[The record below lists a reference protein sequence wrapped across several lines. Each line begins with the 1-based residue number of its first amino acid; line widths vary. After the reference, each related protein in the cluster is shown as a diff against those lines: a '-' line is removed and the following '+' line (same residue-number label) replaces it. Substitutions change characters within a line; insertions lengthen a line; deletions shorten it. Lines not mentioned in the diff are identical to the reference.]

1 MRVLRPC
8 LKALLT
14 GVAALCLLPSLVA
27 QASAYTRMI
36 QVPMAPTGYSV
47 FVRQGKPE
55 GVYPEMLRQIAN
67 ASGCKMAFTVVPRAR
82 LEMLFE
88 TGQADVLIPAIRTSR
103 RDRHGIFVP
112 LLYTRATL
120 IGLRQQG
127 VNPPASLDAVLKAP
141 ALQISLVRGFDYG
154 DAYVSWMQSLQQQ
167 NRVQLES
174 DPVSVA
180 RLMKAGT
187 VQYTMMAPYIFAG
200 SIAQDTRV
208 ADLAPLIQYLPVPE
222 VDWTDSGIYLSLHSL
237 NESDRNHLKK
247 ALEEAARSGVVWK
260 SFQQYYT
267 PDVLNAGSKP
277 R

>member
-1 MRVLRPC
+1 MHFIRKY
-8 LKALLT
+8 LKILVICLT
-14 GVAALCLLPSLVA
+14 GLHLLCTAANAAC
-27 QASAYTRMI
+27 TRVI
-36 QVPMAPTGYSV
+36 QVPMAPTGFSV
-47 FVRQGKPE
+47 FARQGKPE
-55 GVYPEMLRQIAN
+55 GVYPDMLRQIAT
-67 ASGCKMAFTVVPRAR
+67 ASGCKLAFSVVPRAR

-120 IGLRQQG
+120 IGMRQQG
-127 VNPPASLDAVLKAP
+127 VTPPVSLEAVLKNP
-141 ALQISLVRGFDYG
+141 ALQIGLVRGFDYG
-154 DAYVSWMQSLQQQ
+154 DAYVNWMQSLQQQ

-180 RLMKAGT
+180 RLMKAGS

-200 SIAQDTRV
+200 SVAQDARV
-208 ADLAPLIQYLPVPE
+208 ADLTSLVQYLPVPE
-222 VDWTDSGIYLSLHSL
+222 VDWTDSGIYLSLLSL
-237 NESDRNHLKK
+237 NETDRNHLKK
-247 ALEEAARSGVVWK
+247 VLEEAARSGVVWK
-260 SFQQYYT
+260 SFQQYYE

>member
-27 QASAYTRMI
+27 QASACTRMI

>member
-1 MRVLRPC
+1 MPFIRQFLKILVSSLAGLYLLCTVANAAACTRV
-8 LKALLT
+8 
-14 GVAALCLLPSLVA
+14 
-27 QASAYTRMI
+27 I
-36 QVPMAPTGYSV
+36 QVPMAPTGFSV

-55 GVYPEMLRQIAN
+55 GVYPDMLRQIAT
-67 ASGCKMAFTVVPRAR
+67 ASGCKMTFSVVPRAR

-120 IGLRQQG
+120 IGMRQQG
-127 VNPPASLDAVLKAP
+127 VTPPASLDAVLKNP
-141 ALQISLVRGFDYG
+141 ALQIGLVRGFDYG
-154 DAYVSWMQSLQQQ
+154 DAYMNWMQSLQQQ

-180 RLMKAGT
+180 RLMKAGS

-200 SIAQDTRV
+200 SVAQDARV
-208 ADLAPLIQYLPVPE
+208 ADMAASMQYLPVPE

-237 NESDRNHLKK
+237 NETDRNHLKK

-260 SFQQYYT
+260 SFQQYYG